1 MVGIF
6 APQVVVAN
14 RSPGKVDTTVER
26 AAKEGIKTL
35 RGTKS
40 PAEFISSLSKPRKV
54 ILLVMAGNPV
64 DDTIAQLSDLMDE
77 GDMIIDG
84 GNEWFPNSVRRSK
97 VGEGRQGGAF
107 FVVVQY
113 FCLVFFHLLESD
125 GAACAVRFRRF

>member
-1 MVGIF
+1 MVGRF

-97 VGEGRQGGAF
+97 VGEGRDGGAF

-125 GAACAVRFRRF
+125 GAACAVRFHRF

>member
-97 VGEGRQGGAF
+97 VGEGRQGGITGEAGEGSNHIIGA
-107 FVVVQY
+107 VTCGRV
-113 FCLVFFHLLESD
+113 LPLRE
-125 GAACAVRFRRF
+125 AACY